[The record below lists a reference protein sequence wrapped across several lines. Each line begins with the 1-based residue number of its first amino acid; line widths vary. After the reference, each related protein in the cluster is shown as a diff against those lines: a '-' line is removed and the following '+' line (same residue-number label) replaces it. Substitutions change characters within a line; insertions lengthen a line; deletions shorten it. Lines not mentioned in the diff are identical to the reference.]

1 MVKSGLEIVGT
12 VFGVA
17 ALIISRLSDRRTRTG
32 IVGAGTVNPGRWGSC
47 HGVWSAVGASKT
59 TAYVA
64 RSRCDSS
71 QSARATS
78 NTSILSCPPSRFAPV
93 TVVLAVTPLV
103 FAPIAAIK
111 IVVAIYK
118 VETSLG
124 TVPIKLCS
132 NGLPY
137 DKLLEKAL
145 DISISPCAELD
156 LKRELLRFFGM
167 RGRNFRRSRT
177 SAVPLIKGS
186 WNSAAFWPLA
196 YYQR

>member
-1 MVKSGLEIVGT
+1 M
-12 VFGVA
+12 
-17 ALIISRLSDRRTRTG
+17 
-32 IVGAGTVNPGRWGSC
+32 
-47 HGVWSAVGASKT
+47 
-59 TAYVA
+59 
-64 RSRCDSS
+64 
-71 QSARATS
+71 
-78 NTSILSCPPSRFAPV
+78 

-145 DISISPCAELD
+145 DISIPPCAELD
-156 LKRELLRFFGM
+156 LKRELLPFFGM

-186 WNSAAFWPLA
+186 WNLPAF
-196 YYQR
+196 